1 MRFNSTIFGVEKWD
15 DELREWRLQRFDC
28 KDLQEVGEVID
39 LLNEA
44 MPDRE
49 FRPAQYNVEE
59 FQIIRSF
66 G

>member
-15 DELREWRLQRFDC
+15 DELREWRPQRFDC